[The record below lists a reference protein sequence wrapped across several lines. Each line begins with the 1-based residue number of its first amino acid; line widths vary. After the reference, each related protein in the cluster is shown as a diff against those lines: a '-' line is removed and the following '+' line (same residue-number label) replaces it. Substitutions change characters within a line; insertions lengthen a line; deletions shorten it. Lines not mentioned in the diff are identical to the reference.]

1 MQELALLVTKAQNGN
16 KEAFKGIFECLNNRL
31 FTYALL
37 RTSNREDALDI
48 VQETFI
54 ELWNTLNKFE
64 YRTEEEFNGFV
75 FTLAKRKLYKYYKSK
90 EKSVQLNE
98 GANGSYGSYE
108 MKTENYRYLLKNVN
122 TLSSENQKLLKL
134 RYWSGMTFGEIASAL
149 NIKETTAKVRHHR
162 AIQQLKT
169 LLENYDNA
177 I

>member
-90 EKSVQLNE
+90 E
-98 GANGSYGSYE
+98 
-108 MKTENYRYLLKNVN
+108 RR
-122 TLSSENQKLLKL
+122 L
-134 RYWSGMTFGEIASAL
+134 RI
-149 NIKETTAKVRHHR
+149 VV
-162 AIQQLKT
+162 
-169 LLENYDNA
+169 
-177 I
+177 

>member
-1 MQELALLVTKAQNGN
+1 MQELALLVTKAQNGD
-16 KEAFKGIFECLNNRL
+16 KEAFKGIFERLNNRL
-31 FTYALL
+31 FAYVLL

-54 ELWNTLNKFE
+54 ELWNALSKFK

-75 FTLAKRKLYKYYKSK
+75 FTLAKRKLYKHYKTK

-98 GANGSYGSYE
+98 GANGSYE
-108 MKTENYRYLLKNVN
+108 MKTEDYRYLLKNIN
-122 TLSSENQKLLKL
+122 TLSSEHQELLKL
-134 RYWSGMTFGEIASAL
+134 RYWSGMTFREIASVL
-149 NIKETTAKVRHHR
+149 NVKETTAKVRHHR
-162 AIQQLKT
+162 AIQQLKI